1 MKSTRGEKLFYV
13 MNYIVLS
20 LIGLT
25 CLLPLIH
32 VFALSLSGARA
43 IASGEIGLWPVDF
56 TWDTYSEVF
65 KGTKM
70 VQSFWNSTTITGV
83 GVVLSMVMTILAAYP
98 LSKRFFYARR
108 FFTLAMVF
116 TMLFNG
122 GIIPTFLV
130 IKGLGLIDSYG
141 ALWLPALIS
150 TYNMLIMRTY
160 FENIPE
166 ELEEAARIDGCN
178 EWRLLVQIV
187 LPLSLPVLATLTLFY
202 GVSYW
207 NYFMSVLLYISST
220 DKYNMTVLVQQMVQN
235 QQLLNEMR
243 SPDDTVQLVAEGVKA
258 AAIVLMMVP
267 MLIVYPFVQRF
278 FVKGV
283 MLGAVKG

>member
-1 MKSTRGEKLFYV
+1 MKSTRGEKLFYLF
-13 MNYIVLS
+13 NYIVLS
-20 LIGLT
+20 VIALS

-32 VFALSLSGARA
+32 VAALSLSGARA
-43 IASGEIGLWPVDF
+43 IASGEVGLWPVDI
-56 TWDTYSEVF
+56 TLDTYSEVF
-65 KGTKM
+65 KGTKI
-70 VQSFWNSTTITGV
+70 VQSFSNSVMITGV
-83 GVVLSMVMTILAAYP
+83 GVVLSMLTTILAAYP
-98 LSKRFFYARR
+98 LSKSSFYARR

-130 IKGLGLIDSYG
+130 VKGLGLIDSYG
-141 ALWLPALIS
+141 ALWLPALVS

-160 FENIPE
+160 FEGIPE
-166 ELEEAARIDGCN
+166 ELEEAARMDGCS
-178 EWRLLVQIV
+178 EWRLLMQIV

-207 NYFMSVLLYISST
+207 NYFMSVLLYINST

-235 QQLLNEMR
+235 QQLLNEIR
-243 SPDDTVQLVAEGVKA
+243 SPEDSVQLVAEGVKA
-258 AAIVLMMVP
+258 AAIVLMMLP

>member
-1 MKSTRGEKLFYV
+1 MKSTRGEKLFYLF
-13 MNYIVLS
+13 NYIVLS
-20 LIGLT
+20 IIALT

-43 IASGEIGLWPVDF
+43 IASGEVGLWPVDL
-56 TWDTYSEVF
+56 TLDTYSEVF
-65 KGTKM
+65 KGTKI
-70 VQSFWNSTTITGV
+70 VQSFSNSVIITGV
-83 GVVLSMVMTILAAYP
+83 GVVLSMVTTILAAYP
-98 LSKRFFYARR
+98 LSKQSFYARR

-130 IKGLGLIDSYG
+130 VKGLGLIDSYG
-141 ALWLPALIS
+141 ALWLPALVS

-160 FENIPE
+160 FEGIPE
-166 ELEEAARIDGCN
+166 ELEEAARMDGCS

-187 LPLSLPVLATLTLFY
+187 LPLSMPVLATLTLFY

-207 NYFMSVLLYISST
+207 NYFMSVLLYINST

-235 QQLLNEMR
+235 QQLLNEIR
-243 SPDDTVQLVAEGVKA
+243 SPEDSVQLVAEGVKA
-258 AAIVLMMVP
+258 AAIVLMMIP
-267 MLIVYPFVQRF
+267 MLVVYPFVQRF

>member
-1 MKSTRGEKLFYV
+1 MKPTRGEKLLYLF
-13 MNYIVLS
+13 NYIMLS
-20 LIGLT
+20 VIALS

-32 VFALSLSGARA
+32 VAALSLSGAHA

-56 TWDTYSEVF
+56 TLDTYSEVF
-65 KGTKM
+65 KGTRI
-70 VQSFWNSTTITGV
+70 VQSFSNSVTITGIGV
-83 GVVLSMVMTILAAYP
+83 GLSMLATILAAYP
-98 LSKRFFYARR
+98 LSKSSFYARR
-108 FFTLAMVF
+108 FFILAMVF

-130 IKGLGLIDSYG
+130 VKSLGLIDSYG
-141 ALWLPALIS
+141 ALWLPALVS

-160 FENIPE
+160 FEGIPE
-166 ELEEAARIDGCN
+166 ELEEAARMDGCS

-187 LPLSLPVLATLTLFY
+187 LPLSMPVLATLTLFY

-207 NYFMSVLLYISST
+207 NYFMSVLLYIHST
-220 DKYNMTVLVQQMVQN
+220 DKYNMAVLVQQMVQN
-235 QQLLNEMR
+235 QQLLNEIR
-243 SPDDTVQLVAEGVKA
+243 SPADSVQLVAEGVKA
-258 AAIVLMMVP
+258 AVIVLMMIP
-267 MLIVYPFVQRF
+267 MVVVYPFVQRF

>member
-1 MKSTRGEKLFYV
+1 MKSTRSEKLFYLI
-13 MNYIVLS
+13 NYIVLS
-20 LIGLT
+20 VIALS

-32 VFALSLSGARA
+32 VGSLSLSGARA
-43 IASGEIGLWPVDF
+43 IASGEVGLWPVDF
-56 TWDTYSEVF
+56 TWDTYVEVF
-65 KGTKM
+65 KGTKI
-70 VQSFWNSTTITGV
+70 VQSFSNSVVITSV
-83 GVVLSMVMTILAAYP
+83 GVVLSMLTTILAAYP
-98 LSKRFFYARR
+98 LAKRFFYARR

-130 IKGLGLIDSYG
+130 IKGLGLIDTYG
-141 ALWLPALIS
+141 ALWLPALVS

-166 ELEEAARIDGCN
+166 ELEEAARMDGCG
-178 EWRLLVQIV
+178 EWRLLLQIV
-187 LPLSLPVLATLTLFY
+187 LPLSMPVLATLTLFY

-243 SPDDTVQLVAEGVKA
+243 SPEDMVQLVAEGVKA
-258 AAIVLMMVP
+258 AAIVLMMIP
-267 MLIVYPFVQRF
+267 MLVVYPFVQRF

>member
-1 MKSTRGEKLFYV
+1 MKSTRGEKLFYLI
-13 MNYIVLS
+13 NYVILTVLALS
-20 LIGLT
+20 

-43 IASGEIGLWPVDF
+43 IASGEVGMWPVDI
-56 TWDTYSEVF
+56 TLDTYHEVF
-65 KGTKM
+65 KGTKI
-70 VQSFWNSTTITGV
+70 VQSFGNSVLITGV
-83 GVVLSMVMTILAAYP
+83 GVALSMLTTVLAAYP
-98 LSKRFFYARR
+98 LSKNSFYARR

-141 ALWLPALIS
+141 ALWLPALVS

-160 FENIPE
+160 FEGIPA
-166 ELEEAARIDGCN
+166 ELEEAARIDGCG
-178 EWRLLVQIV
+178 EWRLLAQIV
-187 LPLSLPVLATLTLFY
+187 LPLSMPVLATLTLFY

-207 NYFMSVLLYISST
+207 NYFMSVLLYINST

-235 QQLLNEMR
+235 QQLLNELR
-243 SPDDTVQLVAEGVKA
+243 SPEDTVQLVAEGVKA
-258 AAIVLMMVP
+258 AAIVLMMIP
-267 MLIVYPFVQRF
+267 MLVVYPFVQKF

>member
-1 MKSTRGEKLFYV
+1 MKSTRGEKIFNMV
-13 MNYIVLS
+13 NYLVLMLLALS
-20 LIGLT
+20 

-32 VFALSLSGARA
+32 VFAMSLSGARA
-43 IASGEIGLWPVDF
+43 IASGEVGMWPIDI
-56 TWDTYSEVF
+56 TLDTYREVF
-65 KGTKM
+65 KGTKI
-70 VQSFWNSTTITGV
+70 VQSFFNSVVITSV
-83 GVVLSMVMTILAAYP
+83 GIVLSMLTTILAAYP
-98 LSKRFFYARR
+98 LSKNSFYARR

-130 IKGLGLIDSYG
+130 VKGLGLIDSYG
-141 ALWLPALIS
+141 ALWLPALVS

-160 FENIPE
+160 FEGIPA
-166 ELEEAARIDGCN
+166 ELEEAARIDGCS
-178 EWRLLVQIV
+178 EWRLLAQIV
-187 LPLSLPVLATLTLFY
+187 LPLSMPVLATLTLFY

-207 NYFMSVLLYISST
+207 NYFMSVLLYINST

-235 QQLLNEMR
+235 QQLLNELR
-243 SPDDTVQLVAEGVKA
+243 SPEDTVQLVAEGVKA
-258 AAIVLMMVP
+258 AAIVLMMIP
-267 MLIVYPFVQRF
+267 MLVVYPFVQKF